1 LHSASLATDGREA
14 PEAFLAKVR
23 AGEAGGA
30 ARMWVANHLFQRDPV
45 TLAALA
51 LGASSRLPV
60 SLMAMSPYSIHPVQA
75 AMAAATLDEA
85 YPGRVT
91 LCFGVGAPADLD
103 SVAIVASRPLKP
115 MREAVEIARA
125 LLAGETVRYEGG
137 TFKVRNRALANG
149 ARKVPIVLAASGPQM
164 LELAGAIADGVLIS
178 AGTSVEFVRWC
189 LDHVQRGA
197 GGRKLRACGLVY
209 SAVDAERE
217 AAYARLRRMLAIL
230 LRGAHHAM
238 NLELAGTVLDQAAL
252 RQAAARDDWAAAE
265 ALITPE
271 VLARHA
277 VCGTP
282 AEVRARIAAYHAA
295 GLDEV
300 VLSGPREG
308 AQAAALLAALK

>member
-1 LHSASLATDGREA
+1 LHNASLATDGRDP

-30 ARMWVANHLFQRDPV
+30 VRMWVANHLFQRDPV

-51 LGASSRLPV
+51 LGATSRLPV
-60 SLMAMSPYSIHPVQA
+60 ALMAMSPFSMHPVQA
-75 AMAAATLDEA
+75 AMAAATLDEI

-91 LCFGVGAPADLD
+91 LCFGVGAPVDLESAGLD
-103 SVAIVASRPLKP
+103 ASRPLKP

-125 LLAGETVRYEGG
+125 LLAGETVNREGQAF
-137 TFKVRNRALANG
+137 TVRNRALSSGVRN
-149 ARKVPIVLAASGPQM
+149 VPIVLAASGPQM

-178 AGTSVEFVRWC
+178 AGTSVPFVRWC
-189 LDHVQRGA
+189 LEQVHRGA
-197 GGRKLRACGLVY
+197 AGRKVRTCGLVY
-209 SAVDAERE
+209 SAVDTERE
-217 AAYARLRRMLAIL
+217 AAHARLRRMLAIL
-230 LRGAHHAM
+230 LRGAHHRM

-252 RQAAARDDWAAAE
+252 REAAARGDWAAAE
-265 ALITPE
+265 ALITPD

-282 AEVRARIAAYHAA
+282 AEVRERIAAYHAA

-300 VLSGPREG
+300 VLSGPRDG
-308 AQAAALLAALK
+308 AQSTALLAALQ